1 LNGIHAK
8 RLRVRLALRT
18 YGNVVVRCEWHCNAT
33 GKDTLLYDPAV
44 TTIDASLLAL
54 PPREVF
60 LRYGAYYRYAGYM
73 RVRTLSSSVEEPSI
87 FAPLVDALSAVD

>member
-1 LNGIHAK
+1 MESMRNGGHTGVACSPCFAY
-8 RLRVRLALRT
+8 L
-18 YGNVVVRCEWHCNAT
+18 WQCNAT

-87 FAPLVDALSAVD
+87 FAPLVDLMH